1 VSLAAGAT
9 QRVQFKLMPR
19 DLSYW
24 DVDRHNWKI
33 DPGAF
38 KAYAGG
44 NSAETPEVADFTV
57 AP

>member
-1 VSLAAGAT
+1 
-9 QRVQFKLMPR
+9 VQFKLTPR

-24 DVDRHNWKI
+24 DIDSHNWKI

-38 KAYAGG
+38 KAYVGG
-44 NSAETPEVADFTV
+44 NSAQTPEVADFTV